1 MTDQPTG
8 TDEDPQE
15 SEFGTVAGWT
25 AEALLDLDDQ
35 ARIVGACRGSGS
47 PAALAW
53 LAEST
58 GIGEGTTLLDVGAG
72 LGGPLAWARDHYD
85 VRPVAAEPME
95 LAVAGSVRLFGL
107 DALVARADALPFHG
121 SSAEVVW
128 CLAALDTMEQPLA
141 ALSETRRVL
150 ADDGRLGVL
159 AYVANGPIDD
169 EDVPEG
175 NHFPTA
181 AELDDLLERAGFV
194 VVDRVEGS
202 TLPDAPVEWTE
213 TQDALDRTLRD
224 RHGDDPRWSVA
235 TDQEQQFAALLD
247 RGAVRVVLLRAD
259 PA

>member
-1 MTDQPTG
+1 VTTTDH
-8 TDEDPQE
+8 DPQE

-25 AEALLDLDDQ
+25 AEALLELDGQ
-35 ARIVGACRGSGS
+35 SRIIGACRGSGS

-58 GIGEGTTLLDVGAG
+58 GVRGGTTLLDVGAG

-85 VRPVAAEPME
+85 VRAFAAEPME
-95 LAVAGSVRLFGL
+95 LAVTGSARLFGL
-107 DALVARADALPFHG
+107 DALVARADALPFD
-121 SSAEVVW
+121 SASAQVVW
-128 CLAALDTMEQPLA
+128 CLAALDTMEQPLD
-141 ALSETRRVL
+141 ALREARRVL
-150 ADDGRLGVL
+150 TDEGRLGVL
-159 AYVANGPIDD
+159 AYVADGPIDD

-181 AELDDLLERAGFV
+181 PELDDLLGRAGFA
-194 VVDRVEGS
+194 VVDKVEGS

-213 TQDALDRTLRD
+213 TQAALDRTIRD

-235 TDQEQQFAALLD
+235 KDQEQQFADLLEREAL
-247 RGAVRVVLLRAD
+247 RVVLLRAD